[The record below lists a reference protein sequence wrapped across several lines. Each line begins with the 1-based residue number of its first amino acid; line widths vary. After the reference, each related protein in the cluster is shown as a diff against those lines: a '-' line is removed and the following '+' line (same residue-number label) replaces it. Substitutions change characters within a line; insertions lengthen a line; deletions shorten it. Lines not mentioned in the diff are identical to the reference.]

1 MDCALSIIVHCTE
14 CLTRMSDLSEL
25 IDILDDDEVLHSTD
39 STTAVGSRT
48 VGIASPIASSS
59 GVPFTGFCCCC

>member
-1 MDCALSIIVHCTE
+1 
-14 CLTRMSDLSEL
+14 MSDLSEL

-39 STTAVGSRT
+39 STTVVGSRT

-59 GVPFTGFCCCC
+59 GVPFIGFCCCC